1 MTQERKD
8 EIKNMP
14 KFPPQHGGTDQIVV
28 EVLLE
33 ILEVLE
39 RLEGSPEDKKKWYQ
53 K

>member
-8 EIKNMP
+8 EIKSLP
-14 KFPPQHGGTDQIVV
+14 KLPAQQGGTHQVVV

-39 RLEGSPEDKKKWYQ
+39 RLEGDDKKKWYQ